1 MHIRILRAVDCLSG
15 NDLAAFEFT
24 KHTGGGMRTITKDE
38 LKEILRLHLKYIIG
52 ESGGIRADLSGA
64 NLRWADLRW
73 ANLSGANLS
82 GANLSGANLRWAN
95 LSGANLSGANLSGAN
110 LRWADLSG
118 ANLRWA
124 NLSEANLRWADLS
137 GANLSGGTDIISV
150 SGIGSARRMTTYHI
164 QQDRV
169 WCGCFTGTLAEFEA
183 QVEKTHKDNPKH
195 LSNYR
200 NAIALLKG
208 AKEAV

>member
-1 MHIRILRAVDCLSG
+1 
-15 NDLAAFEFT
+15 
-24 KHTGGGMRTITKDE
+24 MRTITKDE

-52 ESGGIRADLSGA
+52 ESGGIR
-64 NLRWADLRW
+64 
-73 ANLSGANLS
+73 
-82 GANLSGANLRWAN
+82 
-95 LSGANLSGANLSGAN
+95 
-110 LRWADLSG
+110 ADLSG